1 MRHSI
6 VTMMGFILSMFV
18 CININATEKMA
29 CGGDTTTKQM
39 INMGKIDY
47 FLPLRNNNN
56 KEYANRKTR
65 DNRQIKDLFFSSIDK
80 IRNIYIVDTIHIN
93 NCYILKS
100 KEKYYFLLLNK
111 TFNKDTFN
119 YQNPLANKDC
129 YLVDE
134 GFELVSPRIEELA
147 IYYYGQHISSS
158 MMYLNELELKKVKK
172 LPFGYTLYE
181 PDFRKEEFHVFAV
194 VLIKGR
200 MFNMCYYEGSDDFG
214 TYAGGYTAPY
224 NFIDNE
230 SYYILLVPI
239 YEMGYNHWMNKMT
252 EQYQ

>member
-6 VTMMGFILSMFV
+6 ALIMVFILSMFV
-18 CININATEKMA
+18 CININATEKVT
-29 CGGDTTTKQM
+29 CGGDTTTKRM
-39 INMGKIDY
+39 INMDKIDY
-47 FLPLRNNNN
+47 FLPLRDNNE
-56 KEYANRKTR
+56 KKYANRKTR
-65 DNRQIKDLFFSSIDK
+65 DNRQKKNLFFSSIDK
-80 IRNIYIVDTIHIN
+80 IRNIYVVDTIHIN
-93 NCYILKS
+93 DYYILKS

-111 TFNKDTFN
+111 TFNRDTFN
-119 YQNPLANKDC
+119 YLDPLANKDC

-134 GFELVSPRIEELA
+134 GFDLLSPIISEVA
-147 IYYYGQHISSS
+147 YYYYGRQISSS
-158 MMYLNELELKKVKK
+158 MLYLNDLNLKKVKK
-172 LPFGYTLYE
+172 LPFGYTLYK
-181 PDFRKEEFHVFAV
+181 PAFSKEKYHIFAV
-194 VLIKGR
+194 VLIKGS

-239 YEMGYNHWMNKMT
+239 YEIAYNHWMNKMI